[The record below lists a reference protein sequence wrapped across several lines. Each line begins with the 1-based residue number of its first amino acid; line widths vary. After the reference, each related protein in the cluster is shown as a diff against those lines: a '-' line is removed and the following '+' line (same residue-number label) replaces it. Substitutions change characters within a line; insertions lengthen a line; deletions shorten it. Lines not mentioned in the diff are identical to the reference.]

1 MTYECSICHDINHV
15 SRLHCKTCG
24 TIPAIYSI
32 IGRPASS
39 QLEGIEVVSAV
50 ASERPATRIHLRTV
64 TLDYYGEK

>member
-24 TIPAIYSI
+24 TVPAMYSI
-32 IGRPASS
+32 IGRPSNLNGA
-39 QLEGIEVVSAV
+39 ETVSAV
-50 ASERPATRIHLRTV
+50 RTERPATKVRLQTV